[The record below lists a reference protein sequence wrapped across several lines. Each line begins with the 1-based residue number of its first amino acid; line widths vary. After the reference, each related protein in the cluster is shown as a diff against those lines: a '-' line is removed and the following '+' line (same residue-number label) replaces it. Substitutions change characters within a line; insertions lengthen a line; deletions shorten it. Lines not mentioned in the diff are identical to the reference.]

1 MSEVQ
6 NNLGEK
12 FKETI
17 TEAMKTG
24 DFHALNTLVTD
35 TVNDALREADFQAN
49 LSREA
54 TEKKVW
60 NSQRS
65 WQDKRREEV
74 KTETEIQAERKQR
87 EKQQE
92 ERRRQ
97 NEEWH
102 RQRREREKQW
112 EEQRKVQ
119 AEQNRARNQAQ
130 PVTPRKAT
138 AAEMTS
144 LVKMEKKGNVSG
156 TLCTVFGGIGLGFS
170 GLGLL
175 VQLLLAAFQAASL
188 SAAIL
193 PGVLSLVF
201 LEMISYGN
209 GQRRRLKRAEKY
221 LELCGT
227 KMYGVINEMARYT
240 GKSVRY
246 VRRDLRKMLKAGM
259 FPDGH
264 LDDKETCFMLNNVIY
279 RQYLET
285 EKAYLEQKKIS
296 EQEKEQNTAG
306 TDTQDTDQNRREQE
320 LHSIV
325 AEGMEYIRHLRD
337 LNDRIEGEA
346 ISEKLYRL
354 ENLLKEIFDRV
365 QEHPEQM
372 HRMHKLMDYYLPM
385 TVKLL
390 NAYEDMDSQPIQGE
404 NIASSK
410 KEIEDTIDTLNVA
423 FEKLL
428 DSVFEDT
435 AIDVSSD
442 ISVLNTVLAQEGLTE
457 DELTRMRRE
466 AKEKA

>member
-74 KTETEIQAERKQR
+74 KTEAEIQAERQQR

-112 EEQRKVQ
+112 EEQRKAQ

-209 GQRRRLKRAEKY
+209 GQRIRLNRAEKY

-285 EKAYLEQKKIS
+285 EKAYLEQKK
-296 EQEKEQNTAG
+296 EQNTAG
-306 TDTQDTDQNRREQE
+306 TDTQDTEQNRREQE

-346 ISEKLYRL
+346 ISEKLYQL

-372 HRMHKLMDYYLPM
+372 HRMHKLMDYYLPTM
-385 TVKLL
+385 LKLVEQY
-390 NAYEDMDSQPIQGE
+390 AEFDEISSPGEDILD
-404 NIASSK
+404 AK
-410 KEIEDTIDTLNVA
+410 KEIEKTLDMINQA
-423 FEKLL
+423 FVTLL
-428 DSVFEDT
+428 NNLFRDAAFDASAD
-435 AIDVSSD
+435 AQ
-442 ISVLNTVLAQEGLTE
+442 VLQTMLAREGLTE
-457 DELTRMRRE
+457 SDFVS
-466 AKEKA
+466 EKSV

>member
-1 MSEVQ
+1 MSETQ
-6 NNLGEK
+6 NNNPGEK

-17 TEAMKTG
+17 AEAKKTG
-24 DFHALNTLVTD
+24 DVHALTMLVTD
-35 TVNDALREADFQAN
+35 TVNDALREAAFQAN

-54 TEKKVW
+54 REATEKMVG

-65 WQDKRREEV
+65 WQDKKREEE
-74 KTETEIQAERKQR
+74 KTGEQIQAEREQR
-87 EKQQE
+87 ERQRE
-92 ERRRQ
+92 EHRRQ

-102 RQRREREKQW
+102 RQRRERERQW
-112 EEQRKVQ
+112 EEQRKAQ
-119 AEQNRARNQAQ
+119 AV
-130 PVTPRKAT
+130 PPRRAT

-175 VQLLLAAFQAASL
+175 VQLLVAAFGAASL

-193 PGVLSLVF
+193 PGVLSLAF
-201 LEMISYGN
+201 LEMIAYGN

-264 LDDKETCFMLNNVIY
+264 LDDKETCFMLNDVIY

-285 EKAYLEQKKIS
+285 EKAYLEQKKITG
-296 EQEKEQNTAG
+296 QEDKNTENV
-306 TDTQDTDQNRREQE
+306 DPQDIEENRREQE
-320 LHSIV
+320 LHSMI
-325 AEGMEYIRHLRD
+325 AEGMEYIRHLRN

-346 ISEKLYRL
+346 ISGKLYRL

-372 HRMHKLMDYYLPM
+372 RRMHKLMDYYLPTM
-385 TVKLL
+385 LKLVEQY
-390 NAYEDMDSQPIQGE
+390 AEFDEVSSPGEDILE
-404 NIASSK
+404 AK
-410 KEIEDTIDTLNVA
+410 KEIEKTLDMINQA
-423 FEKLL
+423 FVTLL
-428 DSVFEDT
+428 NNLFQDAAFDASAD
-435 AIDVSSD
+435 AQ
-442 ISVLNTVLAQEGLTE
+442 VLQTMLAKEGLTE
-457 DELTRMRRE
+457 SDFARE
-466 AKEKA
+466 KKY

>member
-17 TEAMKTG
+17 AEAMKTG

-74 KTETEIQAERKQR
+74 KTEAEIQAERQQR

-112 EEQRKVQ
+112 EEQRKAQ

-209 GQRRRLKRAEKY
+209 GQRRRLNRAEKY

-372 HRMHKLMDYYLPM
+372 HRMHKLMDYYLPTM
-385 TVKLL
+385 LKLVEQYAEFDEIS
-390 NAYEDMDSQPIQGE
+390 NPGEDILD
-404 NIASSK
+404 AK
-410 KEIEDTIDTLNVA
+410 KEIEKTLDMINQA
-423 FEKLL
+423 FVTLL
-428 DSVFEDT
+428 NNLFRDAAFDASAD
-435 AIDVSSD
+435 AQ
-442 ISVLNTVLAQEGLTE
+442 VLQTMLAREGLTE
-457 DELTRMRRE
+457 SDFARE
-466 AKEKA
+466 KSV

>member
-1 MSEVQ
+1 MSETQ
-6 NNLGEK
+6 KNNLGEK
-12 FKETI
+12 FKESI
-17 TEAMKTG
+17 AEAMKTG

-54 TEKKVW
+54 REATEKKAW

-65 WQDKRREEV
+65 WQDKKREEE
-74 KTETEIQAERKQR
+74 KTEEQIQAER
-87 EKQQE
+87 
-92 ERRRQ
+92 ER
-97 NEEWH
+97 
-102 RQRREREKQW
+102 QW
-112 EEQRKVQ
+112 EEQRK
-119 AEQNRARNQAQ
+119 AQ
-130 PVTPRKAT
+130 PVPPRQAT

-175 VQLLLAAFQAASL
+175 VQLLVAAFGAASL

-264 LDDKETCFMLNNVIY
+264 LDDKETCFMLNDVIY

-285 EKAYLEQKKIS
+285 EKAYLEQKKITG
-296 EQEKEQNTAG
+296 QEDKNIENA
-306 TDTQDTDQNRREQE
+306 DPQDIEENRREQE
-320 LHSIV
+320 LHSMI

-346 ISEKLYRL
+346 ISGKLYRL
-354 ENLLKEIFDRV
+354 ENLLKKIFDRV

-372 HRMHKLMDYYLPM
+372 HRMHKLMDYYLPTM
-385 TVKLL
+385 LKLVEQY
-390 NAYEDMDSQPIQGE
+390 AEFDE
-404 NIASSK
+404 VSSPGQDILEAK
-410 KEIEDTIDTLNVA
+410 KEIEKTLDMINQA
-423 FEKLL
+423 FVTLL
-428 DSVFEDT
+428 NNLFRDAAFDASAD
-435 AIDVSSD
+435 AQ
-442 ISVLNTVLAQEGLTE
+442 VLQTMLAKEGLTE
-457 DELTRMRRE
+457 SDFHTIHT
-466 AKEKA
+466 K

>member
-1 MSEVQ
+1 MY
-6 NNLGEK
+6 
-12 FKETI
+12 
-17 TEAMKTG
+17 
-24 DFHALNTLVTD
+24 
-35 TVNDALREADFQAN
+35 
-49 LSREA
+49 
-54 TEKKVW
+54 
-60 NSQRS
+60 
-65 WQDKRREEV
+65 KR
-74 KTETEIQAERKQR
+74 Q
-87 EKQQE
+87 
-92 ERRRQ
+92 
-97 NEEWH
+97 
-102 RQRREREKQW
+102 
-112 EEQRKVQ
+112 
-119 AEQNRARNQAQ
+119 
-130 PVTPRKAT
+130 
-138 AAEMTS
+138 
-144 LVKMEKKGNVSG
+144 
-156 TLCTVFGGIGLGFS
+156 
-170 GLGLL
+170 
-175 VQLLLAAFQAASL
+175 
-188 SAAIL
+188 
-193 PGVLSLVF
+193 
-201 LEMISYGN
+201 GN

-372 HRMHKLMDYYLPM
+372 HRMHKLMDYYLPTM
-385 TVKLL
+385 LKLVEQY
-390 NAYEDMDSQPIQGE
+390 AEFDEI
-404 NIASSK
+404 SSPGDDILDAK
-410 KEIEDTIDTLNVA
+410 KEIEKTLDMINQA
-423 FEKLL
+423 FVTLL
-428 DSVFEDT
+428 NNLFRDAAFDASAD
-435 AIDVSSD
+435 AQ
-442 ISVLNTVLAQEGLTE
+442 VLQTMLAKEGLTE
-457 DELTRMRRE
+457 SDFVRE
-466 AKEKA
+466 KSV

>member
-6 NNLGEK
+6 NHLGEK

-17 TEAMKTG
+17 AEAMRTG

-60 NSQRS
+60 NSQRN
-65 WQDKRREEV
+65 WQDKKREEV
-74 KTETEIQAERKQR
+74 KTEAEIQAERQQR

-92 ERRRQ
+92 EHRRQ

-102 RQRREREKQW
+102 RQRRERERQW
-112 EEQRKVQ
+112 EEQRKAQ
-119 AEQNRARNQAQ
+119 AAENRARNQAQ
-130 PVTPRKAT
+130 PVTPRKAA
-138 AAEMTS
+138 AAEMMS

-209 GQRRRLKRAEKY
+209 GQRRRLQRAEKY

-264 LDDKETCFMLNNVIY
+264 LDDKETCFMLNDVIY

-296 EQEKEQNTAG
+296 EQEKEQNTAD
-306 TDTQDTDQNRREQE
+306 TDTQDTEQNRREQE
-320 LHSIV
+320 LHSMV

-337 LNDRIEGEA
+337 LNDRIEGKA

-372 HRMHKLMDYYLPM
+372 HRMHKLMDYYLPTM
-385 TVKLL
+385 LKLVEQY
-390 NAYEDMDSQPIQGE
+390 AEFDEI
-404 NIASSK
+404 SSPGDDILDAK
-410 KEIEDTIDTLNVA
+410 KEIEKTLDMINQA
-423 FEKLL
+423 FVTLL
-428 DSVFEDT
+428 NNLFQDAAFDASAD
-435 AIDVSSD
+435 AQ
-442 ISVLNTVLAQEGLTE
+442 VLQTMLAKEGLTE
-457 DELTRMRRE
+457 SDFARE
-466 AKEKA
+466 KSV

>member
-17 TEAMKTG
+17 AEAMRTG

-60 NSQRS
+60 NSQRN
-65 WQDKRREEV
+65 WQDKKREEV
-74 KTETEIQAERKQR
+74 KTEAEIQAERQQR

-92 ERRRQ
+92 EHRRQ

-112 EEQRKVQ
+112 EEQRKAQ
-119 AEQNRARNQAQ
+119 AAENRARNQAQ
-130 PVTPRKAT
+130 PITPRPAT

-201 LEMISYGN
+201 LEMISYGK
-209 GQRRRLKRAEKY
+209 GQRRRLQRAEKY

-264 LDDKETCFMLNNVIY
+264 LDDKETCFMLNDVIY

-296 EQEKEQNTAG
+296 EQEKEQNTAD
-306 TDTQDTDQNRREQE
+306 TDTQDTEQNRREQE
-320 LHSIV
+320 LHSMV

-337 LNDRIEGEA
+337 LNDRIEGKA

-365 QEHPEQM
+365 QEHPEQL
-372 HRMHKLMDYYLPM
+372 HRMHKLMDYYLPTM
-385 TVKLL
+385 LKLVEQY
-390 NAYEDMDSQPIQGE
+390 AEFDEI
-404 NIASSK
+404 SSPGDDILDAK
-410 KEIEDTIDTLNVA
+410 KEIEKTLDMINQA
-423 FEKLL
+423 FVTLL
-428 DSVFEDT
+428 NNLFQDAAFDASAD
-435 AIDVSSD
+435 AQ
-442 ISVLNTVLAQEGLTE
+442 VLQTMLAKEGLTE
-457 DELTRMRRE
+457 SDFARE
-466 AKEKA
+466 KSV

>member
-17 TEAMKTG
+17 AEAMKTG

-74 KTETEIQAERKQR
+74 KTEAEIQAERQQR

-112 EEQRKVQ
+112 EEQRKAQ

-209 GQRRRLKRAEKY
+209 GQRRRLQRAEKY

-285 EKAYLEQKKIS
+285 EKAYLEQKK
-296 EQEKEQNTAG
+296 EQNTAG
-306 TDTQDTDQNRREQE
+306 TDTQDTEQSRRGQE

-346 ISEKLYRL
+346 ISEKLYQL

-372 HRMHKLMDYYLPM
+372 HRMHKLMDYYLPTM
-385 TVKLL
+385 LKLVEQY
-390 NAYEDMDSQPIQGE
+390 AEFDEI
-404 NIASSK
+404 SSPGDDILDAK
-410 KEIEDTIDTLNVA
+410 KEIEKTLDMINQA
-423 FEKLL
+423 FVTLL
-428 DSVFEDT
+428 NNLFRDAAFDASAD
-435 AIDVSSD
+435 AQ
-442 ISVLNTVLAQEGLTE
+442 VLQTMLAKEGLTE
-457 DELTRMRRE
+457 SDFVRE
-466 AKEKA
+466 KSV

>member
-1 MSEVQ
+1 MSETQ
-6 NNLGEK
+6 KNNLGEK
-12 FKETI
+12 FKESI
-17 TEAMKTG
+17 AEAMKTG

-54 TEKKVW
+54 REATEKKAW

-65 WQDKRREEV
+65 WQDKKREEE
-74 KTETEIQAERKQR
+74 KTEEQIQAER
-87 EKQQE
+87 
-92 ERRRQ
+92 ER
-97 NEEWH
+97 
-102 RQRREREKQW
+102 QW
-112 EEQRKVQ
+112 EEQRK
-119 AEQNRARNQAQ
+119 AQ
-130 PVTPRKAT
+130 PVPPRQAT

-175 VQLLLAAFQAASL
+175 VQLLVAAFGAASL

-193 PGVLSLVF
+193 PGVLALVF

-264 LDDKETCFMLNNVIY
+264 LDDKETCFMLNDVIY

-285 EKAYLEQKKIS
+285 EEAYLEQKKS
-296 EQEKEQNTAG
+296 KGQEAEQDQENREPEETE
-306 TDTQDTDQNRREQE
+306 QNRREQE
-320 LHSIV
+320 LHSMV

-346 ISEKLYRL
+346 ISGKLYRL
-354 ENLLKEIFDRV
+354 ENLLKKIFDRV

-372 HRMHKLMDYYLPM
+372 HRMHKLMDYYLPTM
-385 TVKLL
+385 LKLVEQY
-390 NAYEDMDSQPIQGE
+390 AEFDE
-404 NIASSK
+404 VSSPGQDILEAK
-410 KEIEDTIDTLNVA
+410 KEIEKTLDMINQA
-423 FEKLL
+423 FVTLL
-428 DSVFEDT
+428 NNLFRDAAFDASAD
-435 AIDVSSD
+435 AQ
-442 ISVLNTVLAQEGLTE
+442 VLQTMLAKEGLMESDFHTIH
-457 DELTRMRRE
+457 T
-466 AKEKA
+466 K

>member
-6 NNLGEK
+6 NNNLGEK

-17 TEAMKTG
+17 AEAMKTG

-35 TVNDALREADFQAN
+35 TVTDALREADFQAN

-54 TEKKVW
+54 RDATEKKVW
-60 NSQRS
+60 NSQRN
-65 WQDKRREEV
+65 WQDKKREEE
-74 KTETEIQAERKQR
+74 KSEEQIQAEREERERQR
-87 EKQQE
+87 EE
-92 ERRRQ
+92 HRRQ

-102 RQRREREKQW
+102 RQRREREAQW
-112 EEQRKVQ
+112 EAQRKAQ

-130 PVTPRKAT
+130 PVTPRPVT

-144 LVKMEKKGNVSG
+144 LVKMEKKGSVSG

-175 VQLLLAAFQAASL
+175 VQLLLAAFQAAAL

-193 PGVLSLVF
+193 PGLLSLVF
-201 LEMISYGN
+201 LEMIAYGN

-246 VRRDLRKMLKAGM
+246 VRRDLRKMLKTGM

-264 LDDKETCFMLNNVIY
+264 LDDKETCFMLNDVIY

-296 EQEKEQNTAG
+296 EQEKEQNTDSA
-306 TDTQDTDQNRREQE
+306 DPQDTEQNRREQE
-320 LHSIV
+320 LHSMV

-372 HRMHKLMDYYLPM
+372 HRMHKLMDYYLPTM
-385 TVKLL
+385 LKLVEQY
-390 NAYEDMDSQPIQGE
+390 AEFDE
-404 NIASSK
+404 VSSPGDDILKAK
-410 KEIEDTIDTLNVA
+410 KEIEKTLDMINQA
-423 FEKLL
+423 FVTLL
-428 DSVFEDT
+428 NNLFQDAAFDASAD
-435 AIDVSSD
+435 AQ
-442 ISVLNTVLAQEGLTE
+442 VLQTMLAKEGLTE
-457 DELTRMRRE
+457 SDFVM
-466 AKEKA
+466 EKSK

>member
-74 KTETEIQAERKQR
+74 KTEAEIQAERQQR

-112 EEQRKVQ
+112 EEQRKAQ

-209 GQRRRLKRAEKY
+209 RQRRRLKRAEKY

-372 HRMHKLMDYYLPM
+372 HRMHKLMDYYLPTM
-385 TVKLL
+385 LKLVEQY
-390 NAYEDMDSQPIQGE
+390 AEFDEI
-404 NIASSK
+404 SSPGDDILDAK
-410 KEIEDTIDTLNVA
+410 KEIEKTLDMINQA
-423 FEKLL
+423 FVTLL
-428 DSVFEDT
+428 NNLFRDAAFDASAD
-435 AIDVSSD
+435 AQ
-442 ISVLNTVLAQEGLTE
+442 VLQTMLAKEGLTE
-457 DELTRMRRE
+457 SDFVRE
-466 AKEKA
+466 KSV

>member
-17 TEAMKTG
+17 AEAMKTG

-74 KTETEIQAERKQR
+74 KTEAEIQAERQQR

-112 EEQRKVQ
+112 EEQRKAQ

-209 GQRRRLKRAEKY
+209 GQRRRLQRAEKY

-346 ISEKLYRL
+346 ISEKLYQL

-372 HRMHKLMDYYLPM
+372 HRMHKLMDYYLPTM
-385 TVKLL
+385 LKLVEQY
-390 NAYEDMDSQPIQGE
+390 AEFDEISSPGEDILD
-404 NIASSK
+404 AK
-410 KEIEDTIDTLNVA
+410 KEIEKTLDMINQA
-423 FEKLL
+423 FVTLL
-428 DSVFEDT
+428 NNLFRDAAFDASAD
-435 AIDVSSD
+435 AQ
-442 ISVLNTVLAQEGLTE
+442 VLQTMLAREGLTE
-457 DELTRMRRE
+457 SDFVRE
-466 AKEKA
+466 KSV

>member
-1 MSEVQ
+1 MSETQ
-6 NNLGEK
+6 NNNPGEK

-17 TEAMKTG
+17 AEAMKTG
-24 DFHALNTLVTD
+24 DFHALNMLVTD
-35 TVNDALREADFQAN
+35 TVNDALREAAFQAN
-49 LSREA
+49 LSREAREA

-65 WQDKRREEV
+65 WQDKKREEE
-74 KTETEIQAERKQR
+74 KTGEQIQAEREQR
-87 EKQQE
+87 ERQRE
-92 ERRRQ
+92 EHRRQ

-102 RQRREREKQW
+102 RQRRERERQW
-112 EEQRKVQ
+112 EEQRKAQ
-119 AEQNRARNQAQ
+119 AV
-130 PVTPRKAT
+130 PPRRAT

-175 VQLLLAAFQAASL
+175 VQLLVAAFGAASL

-193 PGVLSLVF
+193 PGVLSLAF
-201 LEMISYGN
+201 LEMIAYGN

-264 LDDKETCFMLNNVIY
+264 LDDKETCFMLNDVIY

-285 EKAYLEQKKIS
+285 EKAYLEQKKITG
-296 EQEKEQNTAG
+296 QEDKNTENA
-306 TDTQDTDQNRREQE
+306 DPQDIEENRREQE
-320 LHSIV
+320 LHSMI
-325 AEGMEYIRHLRD
+325 AEGMEYIRHLRN

-346 ISEKLYRL
+346 ISGKLYRL

-372 HRMHKLMDYYLPM
+372 RRMHKLMDYYLPTM
-385 TVKLL
+385 LKLVEQY
-390 NAYEDMDSQPIQGE
+390 AEFDEVSSPGEDILE
-404 NIASSK
+404 AK
-410 KEIEDTIDTLNVA
+410 KEIEKTLDMINQA
-423 FEKLL
+423 FVTLL
-428 DSVFEDT
+428 NNLFQDAAFDASAD
-435 AIDVSSD
+435 AQ
-442 ISVLNTVLAQEGLTE
+442 VLQTMLAKEGLTE
-457 DELTRMRRE
+457 SDFARE
-466 AKEKA
+466 KKY

>member
-1 MSEVQ
+1 MSETQ
-6 NNLGEK
+6 NNNPGEK

-17 TEAMKTG
+17 AEAMKTG
-24 DFHALNTLVTD
+24 DFHALNMLVTD
-35 TVNDALREADFQAN
+35 TVNDALREAAFQAN
-49 LSREA
+49 LSREAREA

-65 WQDKRREEV
+65 WQEKKREEE
-74 KTETEIQAERKQR
+74 KTGEQIQTEREQR
-87 EKQQE
+87 ERQRE
-92 ERRRQ
+92 EHRRQ

-102 RQRREREKQW
+102 RQRRERERQW
-112 EEQRKVQ
+112 EEQRKAQ
-119 AEQNRARNQAQ
+119 AV
-130 PVTPRKAT
+130 PPRRAT

-175 VQLLLAAFQAASL
+175 VQLLVAAFGAASL

-193 PGVLSLVF
+193 PGVLSLAF
-201 LEMISYGN
+201 LEMIAYGN

-264 LDDKETCFMLNNVIY
+264 LDDKETCFMLNDVIY

-285 EKAYLEQKKIS
+285 EKAYLEQKKITG
-296 EQEKEQNTAG
+296 QEDKNTENV
-306 TDTQDTDQNRREQE
+306 DPQDIEENRREQE
-320 LHSIV
+320 LHSMI
-325 AEGMEYIRHLRD
+325 AEGMEYIRHLRN

-346 ISEKLYRL
+346 ISGKLYRL

-372 HRMHKLMDYYLPM
+372 RRMHKLMDYYLPTM
-385 TVKLL
+385 LKLVEQY
-390 NAYEDMDSQPIQGE
+390 AEFDEVSSPGEDILE
-404 NIASSK
+404 AK
-410 KEIEDTIDTLNVA
+410 KEIEKTLDMINQA
-423 FEKLL
+423 FVTLL
-428 DSVFEDT
+428 NNLFQDAAFDASAD
-435 AIDVSSD
+435 AQ
-442 ISVLNTVLAQEGLTE
+442 VLQTMLAKEGLTE
-457 DELTRMRRE
+457 SDFARE
-466 AKEKA
+466 KKY

>member
-1 MSEVQ
+1 MSETQ
-6 NNLGEK
+6 NNNPGEK

-17 TEAMKTG
+17 AEAMKTG
-24 DFHALNTLVTD
+24 DFHALNMLVTD
-35 TVNDALREADFQAN
+35 TVNDALREAAFQAN
-49 LSREA
+49 LSREAREA

-65 WQDKRREEV
+65 WQDKKREEE
-74 KTETEIQAERKQR
+74 KTGAQIQAEREQR
-87 EKQQE
+87 ERQRE
-92 ERRRQ
+92 EHRRQ

-102 RQRREREKQW
+102 RQRRERERQW
-112 EEQRKVQ
+112 EEQRKAQ
-119 AEQNRARNQAQ
+119 AV
-130 PVTPRKAT
+130 PPRRAT

-175 VQLLLAAFQAASL
+175 VQLLVAAFGAASL

-193 PGVLSLVF
+193 PGVLSLAF
-201 LEMISYGN
+201 LEMIAYGN

-264 LDDKETCFMLNNVIY
+264 LDDKETCFMLNDVIY

-285 EKAYLEQKKIS
+285 EKAYLEQKKITG
-296 EQEKEQNTAG
+296 QEDKNTENVDPQDIKE
-306 TDTQDTDQNRREQE
+306 NRREQE
-320 LHSIV
+320 LHSMI
-325 AEGMEYIRHLRD
+325 AEGMEYIRHLRN

-346 ISEKLYRL
+346 ISGKLYRL

-372 HRMHKLMDYYLPM
+372 RRMHKLMDYYLPTM
-385 TVKLL
+385 LKLVEQY
-390 NAYEDMDSQPIQGE
+390 AEFDEVSSPGEDILE
-404 NIASSK
+404 AK
-410 KEIEDTIDTLNVA
+410 KEIEKTLDMINQA
-423 FEKLL
+423 FVTLL
-428 DSVFEDT
+428 NNLFQDAAFDASAD
-435 AIDVSSD
+435 AQ
-442 ISVLNTVLAQEGLTE
+442 VLQTMLAKEGLTE
-457 DELTRMRRE
+457 SDFVRE
-466 AKEKA
+466 KKY